1 MQRIFRPQS
10 WGSGE
15 GSTSQVV
22 IRSLL
27 FSRSQISDY
36 RLSNRF
42 SVLSGFNVPPN
53 YLCQPTSPIPIISSH
68 WWRTLSRLNQHIPS
82 FPALPFR
89 TIRTGSLRTE
99 SSCVASC
106 LSRHDAAAAAGQCCH
121 HLPALSSSCHRRT
134 PSDICLPRCTDN
146 GQGWGVWMTV
156 NWHFPL
162 TEQAEKNEAHL
173 GGEWYVHPSTLTEKQ
188 GTTVDRYSHP

>member
-99 SSCVASC
+99 
-106 LSRHDAAAAAGQCCH
+106 
-121 HLPALSSSCHRRT
+121 
-134 PSDICLPRCTDN
+134 
-146 GQGWGVWMTV
+146 
-156 NWHFPL
+156 
-162 TEQAEKNEAHL
+162 
-173 GGEWYVHPSTLTEKQ
+173 WYLPSTVHWQWTGLRSVDDSELTFSS
-188 GTTVDRYSHP
+188 DRTGRKERSPPWWRMVRTSLHSHRKARHNSGQVQPSLALCV